1 MGCRRRRNWYRIGQ
15 SAWGSLF
22 RESQQRAEEE
32 VGGTVGLVAN
42 GYGAAGNE
50 RGTPVAD
57 VVRLK
62 A

>member
-1 MGCRRRRNWYRIGQ
+1 MGCRRRHNWYRIRQ

-22 RESQQRAEEE
+22 REDKQQAEEE

-50 RGTPVAD
+50 RGMPAAD

>member
-1 MGCRRRRNWYRIGQ
+1 MSCRRRHSWHRTGQ
-15 SAWGSLF
+15 STWGSLF
-22 RESQQRAEEE
+22 REGKQQAKEE

-50 RGTPVAD
+50 RGTPAAD